1 MLTSRTL
8 AGEQVGKIKRRKRR
22 HQMAMGMLSHP
33 LFTDT
38 TLSCK
43 ATANFCETSPHTR
56 LQSEASEA
64 SFHVFMQERKMAAGT
79 IVREHYIV
87 SKVSRLSPEEIEAL

>member
-1 MLTSRTL
+1 
-8 AGEQVGKIKRRKRR
+8 
-22 HQMAMGMLSHP
+22 MAMGMLSHP
-33 LFTDT
+33 LFTGA